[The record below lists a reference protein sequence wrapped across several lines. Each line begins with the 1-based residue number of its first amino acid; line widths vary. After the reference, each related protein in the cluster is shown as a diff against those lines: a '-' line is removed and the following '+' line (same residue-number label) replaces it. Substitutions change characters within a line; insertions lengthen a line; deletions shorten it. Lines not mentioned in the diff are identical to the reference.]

1 MKAPWTEV
9 SISRV
14 LGKIFPFSV
23 NDFSYITGPRTAKAK
38 YILIEYIKI
47 VIVCPE
53 IMEKSSNENALNWR
67 YDILYWIQRYLPN
80 LSVIKVKWLPIYRD
94 VR

>member
-1 MKAPWTEV
+1 MYYFRIYENSLLDDKLSRGNHRMKAPWTEV

-38 YILIEYIKI
+38 YILIKYIKI
-47 VIVCPE
+47 VIV
-53 IMEKSSNENALNWR
+53 
-67 YDILYWIQRYLPN
+67 
-80 LSVIKVKWLPIYRD
+80 
-94 VR
+94 